1 MGYRG
6 RLTSE
11 GVLMSYQPP
20 VREHLFLLRDVL
32 QIEKYA
38 NLPGFADAPL
48 DLVEQILTEAA
59 KFSAEVLAPLNS
71 VGDKIG
77 CTWNPDG
84 SVTTAPGFKEA
95 YKQFVEGGWPALGAD
110 PQYGGQGLPAVI
122 AMASSEM
129 SSSANMSFSMYPGL
143 THGAYTAIHHG
154 GSDEQKQLYL
164 PKLASGQWG
173 GTMNL
178 TEPQCGTDLGLI
190 RTKATPAGDGSYRV
204 TGQKIWISSGEHDL
218 AENIIHLVLAR
229 IEGAPAGTRGIS
241 LFIVPK
247 FLPDAE
253 GKPGVRNNVHCLG
266 LEEKMGIHGSATC
279 VMSHEEATGWLVGEE
294 NRGLALMFVMMNEER
309 LGVGMQG
316 LAQGEAAYQAAAQF
330 AKERLQG
337 RSLTGPKNPDGPADP
352 ILVHPDVR
360 RMLMD
365 AKAVLEAGRAFLFWT
380 ALHGDLAQSDPDD
393 GVRQKGEDYMALLT
407 PVLKAFFTERGF
419 QIASDAMQVHGGS
432 GFTEHFPASQYLRDS
447 RITMIYEGTNGV
459 QALDLVGRKLP
470 ANGGRAVSAFMA
482 EIDAWVEANGG
493 DAVLRPFADG
503 LASVRGQLQE
513 ATMWLMQNGFS
524 NPDNAIAGSTDYLR
538 LFGLTGLAY
547 MWALIAKAAS
557 ARIAG
562 GDADPFYA
570 NKLVVGRYFLERV
583 LPDAGAALAKV
594 KAGAETMMALPA
606 EAF

>member
-1 MGYRG
+1 
-6 RLTSE
+6 
-11 GVLMSYQPP
+11 MSYQPP

-77 CTWNPDG
+77 CTWNADG

-154 GSDEQKQLYL
+154 GSDAQKQLYL

-190 RTKATPAGDGSYRV
+190 RTKATPAADGSYRV

-253 GKPGVRNNVHCLG
+253 GKPGQRNSVHCLG

-279 VMSHEEATGWLVGEE
+279 VMSHEEAVGWLVGEE

-482 EIDAWVEANGG
+482 EIDAWVDANGG
-493 DAVLRPFADG
+493 DAALRPFADG
-503 LASVRGQLQE
+503 LALVRGQLQE

-524 NPDNAIAGSTDYLR
+524 NPDNAIAGSADYLR

-594 KAGAETMMALPA
+594 KAGAATMMALPA